1 MRLLWQ
7 YHRVVEVVLIVLLSV
22 LLRRLKL
29 TLIHRHAAVLL
40 LLLHHVWVTLLWC
53 LRHSIDEIAISGLL
67 RSLISIAQ
75 I

>member
-40 LLLHHVWVTLLWC
+40 LLHHVWVTLLWC